1 LTDDDSDGEA
11 PPVIKVEKVENLLKL
26 FESNDENI
34 KKV

>member
-1 LTDDDSDGEA
+1 MFQFFFFNFL
-11 PPVIKVEKVENLLKL
+11 KVEKVENLLKL